1 MMITCNYNLKAKHF
15 EHKAKDLKD
24 CSKIIIEPLT
34 LMMMIVSNIKQIFHA
49 LFIINSL
56 QNNLDMRYFLTRK
69 IGKIL
74 IKWPILNTKKWFRC
88 INKK

>member
-1 MMITCNYNLKAKHF
+1 
-15 EHKAKDLKD
+15 
-24 CSKIIIEPLT
+24 
-34 LMMMIVSNIKQIFHA
+34 
-49 LFIINSL
+49 
-56 QNNLDMRYFLTRK
+56 MRYFLTRK